1 MAATKHHIVKT
12 LVECGAT
19 HAFTLPGLGI
29 TWMLDDF
36 YAAREKLRLVL
47 TRSEQHASI
56 MAQAYGKVLGKPGVF
71 MGMGPF
77 ATTTGAFGVL
87 EAYFAGSP
95 MVVLTDTSCYDG
107 FAMRGVYQTMTG
119 DYGAA
124 DAATV
129 FRTMTKFCAYATE
142 VDEAVYGIQMA
153 FKHATLPRYGPAAVV
168 LKTSIIRR
176 EFETNKRITLYP
188 SAGHLVHTPARPDF
202 QAVKHLAESVKQAE
216 RPLFVVGQGVQN
228 DRARSLLANVA
239 SRAGIAVATSYN
251 GKGVIDETL
260 PISVGMLGTWGCKAA
275 NAALRQ
281 ADLVVAMGASLGPD
295 YMRFCE
301 SDFLNPRTQRV
312 MQVDVDARNSGWVYP
327 VEHSIT
333 GDAADVL
340 DMLAA
345 LDLGEE
351 KRPKREAW
359 IAENNQKHGYGVI
372 DTYKTAS
379 GTLHNTEIVLAL
391 NKHLTSEHLLTLD
404 AGSNRIWVTG
414 TLCLR
419 TPGQLLAPGG
429 IGGMGWSIPAAVGAK
444 IAKPEKRVIALTGD
458 GGAGMSV
465 AALSTAFA
473 ENAPITVVVANNAG
487 LGMVRDNM
495 RGPHYWVDYSHTDF
509 AMIARAMG
517 CRGLSVTR
525 TQDLLPALRESEA
538 GDGPCLIDVAIDPE
552 ASHHPASDY

>member
-351 KRPKREAW
+351 KRSKREAW

-379 GTLHNTEIVLAL
+379 GTLHNTEIVRAL

-495 RGPHYWVDYSHTDF
+495 RGPHYGVDYSHTDF

>member
-345 LDLGEE
+345 LDLGDE

-379 GTLHNTEIVLAL
+379 GTLHNTEIVRAL
-391 NKHLTSEHLLTLD
+391 NEHLTSEHLLTLD

-495 RGPHYWVDYSHTDF
+495 RGPHYGVDYSHTDF

>member
-359 IAENNQKHGYGVI
+359 IAANNQKHGYGVI

-379 GTLHNTEIVLAL
+379 GTLHNTEIVRAL

-495 RGPHYWVDYSHTDF
+495 RGPHYGVDYSHTDF

>member
-1 MAATKHHIVKT
+1 
-12 LVECGAT
+12 
-19 HAFTLPGLGI
+19 
-29 TWMLDDF
+29 
-36 YAAREKLRLVL
+36 
-47 TRSEQHASI
+47 
-56 MAQAYGKVLGKPGVF
+56 
-71 MGMGPF
+71 
-77 ATTTGAFGVL
+77 
-87 EAYFAGSP
+87 
-95 MVVLTDTSCYDG
+95 
-107 FAMRGVYQTMTG
+107 MTG

-351 KRPKREAW
+351 KRSKREAW

-379 GTLHNTEIVLAL
+379 GTLHNTEIVRAL

-495 RGPHYWVDYSHTDF
+495 RGPHYGVDYSHTDF

>member
-379 GTLHNTEIVLAL
+379 GTLHNTEIVRAL

-495 RGPHYWVDYSHTDF
+495 RGPHYGVDYSHTDF

>member
-251 GKGVIDETL
+251 GKGVIDETR

-351 KRPKREAW
+351 KRSKREAW

-379 GTLHNTEIVLAL
+379 GTLHNTEIVRAL

-495 RGPHYWVDYSHTDF
+495 RGPHYGVDYSHTDF

>member
-1 MAATKHHIVKT
+1 
-12 LVECGAT
+12 
-19 HAFTLPGLGI
+19 
-29 TWMLDDF
+29 
-36 YAAREKLRLVL
+36 
-47 TRSEQHASI
+47 

-239 SRAGIAVATSYN
+239 SRAGIAVATT
-251 GKGVIDETL
+251 GKG
-260 PISVGMLGTWGCKAA
+260 
-275 NAALRQ
+275 
-281 ADLVVAMGASLGPD
+281 
-295 YMRFCE
+295 
-301 SDFLNPRTQRV
+301 
-312 MQVDVDARNSGWVYP
+312 
-327 VEHSIT
+327 
-333 GDAADVL
+333 
-340 DMLAA
+340 
-345 LDLGEE
+345 
-351 KRPKREAW
+351 
-359 IAENNQKHGYGVI
+359 
-372 DTYKTAS
+372 
-379 GTLHNTEIVLAL
+379 
-391 NKHLTSEHLLTLD
+391 
-404 AGSNRIWVTG
+404 
-414 TLCLR
+414 
-419 TPGQLLAPGG
+419 
-429 IGGMGWSIPAAVGAK
+429 
-444 IAKPEKRVIALTGD
+444 
-458 GGAGMSV
+458 
-465 AALSTAFA
+465 
-473 ENAPITVVVANNAG
+473 
-487 LGMVRDNM
+487 
-495 RGPHYWVDYSHTDF
+495 
-509 AMIARAMG
+509 
-517 CRGLSVTR
+517 
-525 TQDLLPALRESEA
+525 
-538 GDGPCLIDVAIDPE
+538 
-552 ASHHPASDY
+552 

>member
-345 LDLGEE
+345 LDLGDE

-379 GTLHNTEIVLAL
+379 GTLHNTEIVRAL

-495 RGPHYWVDYSHTDF
+495 RGPHYGVDYSHTDF

>member
-188 SAGHLVHTPARPDF
+188 SAGHLVHTPARPDI

-379 GTLHNTEIVLAL
+379 GTLHNTEIVRAL

-495 RGPHYWVDYSHTDF
+495 RGPHYGVDYSHTDF